1 MGYPLINNLKGIVSA
16 LSQEDCILF
25 IGSGISLWSKIPSW
39 KQLIQ
44 ELADF
49 VETQGE
55 NNELVLKEL
64 ESGDLLQAA
73 SYGLDKLS
81 SVQTSTFF
89 KQSCRVGL
97 SEPHSIHNKI
107 INLGPTSFIT
117 TNYDTL
123 LEDSIRKWCNNKK
136 IDIVTNRQLIEMAN
150 IVQSNSKNFI
160 YKFHGDVNDVAS
172 IILTRE
178 QYRVLLP
185 QGERHN
191 AMETLKTLLISR
203 PVVYLGFGLRDPD
216 FLYLKDI
223 LINTFKGNNRDH
235 FAIMPNISIE
245 EANYWKKNYGIQL
258 VTYPSSETDHSN
270 LINLLDEIKDLTN
283 LKGKSST
290 SVLTN
295 DDYILALTRY
305 ASKMEDIEIK
315 DTEFIINISRGIP
328 DSSNSKDT
336 SFFILKEK
344 RVSDFLD
351 SLSENSLLIGSAGAG
366 KTFSLKKATS
376 RIGRRMFKS
385 LLSDGYDLSNLS
397 FPIYLDLK
405 MYNGSLEEL
414 LKTSLPPVLLIN
426 ELYEQFNLQ
435 IFIDSFN
442 ETPNKFREKPEFI
455 EDIQAFLNKYSH
467 ASIIIASRSLT
478 GLEALS
484 LPTYFLDEIDNKTI
498 DQELEKRKVILAE
511 NWQKEIYLLL
521 KKPLF
526 FQYFISG
533 KVFIEEVEEPKD
545 FYEQIFYNVQKDF
558 EKKFKS
564 KIDLIEELSDL
575 AYDVIDN
582 GDEAFSQLK
591 FFEHMQKYEGVFSP
605 NDLINWLISKDILTP
620 QTLNRISFVHQSITE
635 YLGALKFAKQYTKDK
650 HILRSKLGLYRWDQP
665 LYFSISLLTQHYA
678 KRFIEELFELDF
690 TVAMKSL
697 KYVEYNQT
705 LLVEESLAEIANR
718 LEQQQINH
726 FEIDYE
732 NAISS
737 DLPINEVHED
747 ALRKII
753 SYGNLIGRS
762 ALRRLVSLKGES
774 IKNELCHFLLLNLDD
789 YNFCVNGVG
798 LIFCKFITEDDVKE
812 LNELT
817 LQFENEHRN
826 PNDLSGFI
834 PAISSLTKELP
845 LSIFIKYFVPKKL
858 ENISKIRL
866 EIISERLKE
875 TQTTESLNMLGDLM
889 IEGYYSVITDIY
901 FVASFTKRE
910 KLSWERFS
918 TKHIDILLKLSQ
930 TNHEEWILHTLEQI
944 CVAREDLKQYVM
956 DEIERYPLNAKAPI
970 EFKIQKNT
978 KIIFDYFI
986 TVINTKIKEQIYYNR
1001 IDELSIDWHSNE
1013 ELFLKIIE
1021 HSDYHLISSLMGGSI
1036 PPTIIGLKTLPIK
1049 SIFTYLDQLNSL
1061 YKRDKNQWILDQ
1073 LSYVL
1078 TKNVDDKIK
1087 KDLLDEFNSPYSP
1100 YMDLL
1105 LDKIMVNLDCTVDQF
1120 SKHTIQYI
1128 IKDLCK
1134 NDYSKSF
1141 MSRHL
1146 LISSSTEE
1154 FVEHRLIPL
1163 LTKTDRNTILD
1174 TNLRYIIR
1182 SVGKKYGKRY
1192 LLDS

>member
-49 VETQGE
+49 VENQGE

-81 SVQTSTFF
+81 SVQASTFF
-89 KQSCRVGL
+89 KQSCRIGI

-123 LEDSIRKWCNNKK
+123 LEDSIRKWCDKK
-136 IDIVTNRQLIEMAN
+136 NIDVVTNRQLTEMAN

-258 VTYPSSETDHSN
+258 VTYTSSETDHSN
-270 LINLLDEIKDLTN
+270 LINLLDEIKKLTN
-283 LKGKSST
+283 VKGRSST

-305 ASKMEDIEIK
+305 ASKMEDIEKK

-336 SFFILKEK
+336 SFFLLKEK
-344 RVSDFLD
+344 RVSDFLVNV
-351 SLSENSLLIGSAGAG
+351 SENTLLIGSAGAG

-376 RIGRRMFKS
+376 RIGRKMFKS
-385 LLSDGYDLSNLS
+385 ILSEENDLSNLS

-414 LKTSLPPVLLIN
+414 VKASLPPVLLIN
-426 ELYEQFNLQ
+426 ELYEQFDLQ

-455 EDIQAFLNKYSH
+455 EDIQAFLDKYSH
-467 ASIIIASRSLT
+467 ASILIASRSLT

-511 NWQKEIYLLL
+511 NWHKEIYLLL

-533 KVFIEEVEEPKD
+533 KVLIEEIEEPKD

-591 FFEHMQKYEGVFSP
+591 FFEHMQKYEAVFSP

-635 YLGALKFAKQYTKDK
+635 YLGALKLAKQYTKDE
-650 HILRSKLGLYRWDQP
+650 HILRSKLGLYRWDQS
-665 LYFSISLLTQHYA
+665 LYFSISLLPQHYA
-678 KRFIEELFELDF
+678 KTFIEELFELDF

-705 LLVEESLAEIANR
+705 LLVEEALAEIANR
-718 LEQQQINH
+718 LEQKK
-726 FEIDYE
+726 IDPYDLDYIS
-732 NAISS
+732 AIKF
-737 DLPINEVHED
+737 DLPIDETHED

-753 SYGNLIGRS
+753 FYGNLIGGS
-762 ALRRLVSLKGES
+762 ALAKLVSLKGET
-774 IKNELCHFLLLNLDD
+774 IKKDLYEFLILNLDD
-789 YNFCVNGVG
+789 YNFCANN
-798 LIFCKFITEDDVKE
+798 LAPFFCEFVTEDDVMK

-817 LQFENEHRN
+817 IQFENENMN
-826 PNDLSGFI
+826 PDDLNGFI

-845 LSIFIKYFVPKKL
+845 LDVFIKYFVPKNLK
-858 ENISKIRL
+858 NISKIRL
-866 EIISERLKE
+866 EIISEKLKN

-901 FVASFTKRE
+901 FVSPFKERE
-910 KLSWERFS
+910 KLSWTRFS
-918 TKHIDILLKLSQ
+918 TKHVDILLNLAQ
-930 TNHEEWILHTLEQI
+930 TNNEEWILYTLEQI
-944 CVAREDLKQYVM
+944 CDAREDLKQYALN
-956 DEIERYPLNAKAPI
+956 EAEEYPLNAKAPI
-970 EFKIQKNT
+970 NFKIQKNS
-978 KIIFDYFI
+978 KIIFDYFKTI
-986 TVINTKIKEQIYYNR
+986 VGTKKGEQIYYNR
-1001 IDELSIDWHSNE
+1001 IDELSIDWQNNE

-1021 HSDYHLISSLMGGSI
+1021 HSDYSLISSLMGGSN
-1036 PPTIIGLKTLPIK
+1036 PPTIIGLNTLPIK

-1061 YKRDKNQWILDQ
+1061 FKRDKNQWILNQ
-1073 LSYVL
+1073 LSYLL

-1087 KDLLDEFNSPYSP
+1087 KDLLNEFNNPYSP

-1105 LDKIMVNLDCTVDQF
+1105 LDKIMKNLDFTVDQF

-1134 NDYSKSF
+1134 NDYSKGF

-1163 LTKTDRNTILD
+1163 LTKTDGNTILD

-1182 SVGKKYGKRY
+1182 SVGKKFGKRY